1 MTGETKKQMTTINAA
16 ISRINRLYD
25 KWAQNAG
32 VNSFAL
38 GVLYALSTEGSI
50 TQKQYIEDR
59 GLPKQTVNNVI
70 ISLKKDGYITMQP
83 SEEDRRGKTI
93 MLTEDGRSY
102 ANELLAPLFQIEESV
117 AGQMGAKMMSVLIE
131 STNAFGEYLEQKMAQ
146 KQKGVLYE

>member
-1 MTGETKKQMTTINAA
+1 MTEETKNQMTTINAA

-38 GVLYALSTEGSI
+38 GVLYALSTEGAI

-70 ISLKKDGYITMQP
+70 ISLKNDGYITMQP
-83 SEEDRRGKTI
+83 SEEDRRGRIIT
-93 MLTEDGRSY
+93 LTETGRAY
-102 ANELLAPLFQIEESV
+102 ADDLLAPLFQIEEAA
-117 AGQMGAKMMSVLIE
+117 AGQMGAKMMSALIE
-131 STNAFGEYLEQKMAQ
+131 SIAAFGEYLEQEMTRK
-146 KQKGVLYE
+146 